1 MLGRAP
7 KAIITDQCRAMA
19 IAIEEI
25 FPNSHHQNNDW
36 LKSLYEQRN
45 RWIHVYVKDKFWT
58 GMSTSQRSESM
69 NAFFDEYVHSKTSLK
84 QFVEQFDNAL
94 KKKIEKEKNLD
105 FGSFNSMIP
114 VISGYPIERQFQ
126 SFYTNNLFKL
136 FQDEIRGLMFCNTS
150 LVRQEGVAFIFEVIE
165 TLLGKN
171 GDPIRDASFR
181 AFGVAID
188 SSSGFYGWHFVVEL
202 MTNLYLCLQRSFMK
216 ISGFFTAT
224 NRDGMA
230 VARDIQGKK
239 NRVVTIISNLTT
251 MAGQV
256 YEAMSNAGYLDS
268 NMICVLELYYLG
280 ITKRIGKAVH
290 ELAAKVDEYTRVCV
304 LNEVASLDSTGPVL
318 VHVITE
324 DEKDSEFTEEDRMS
338 IKSSL
343 GTFNDVLVEALVAE
357 AERGKSIVVV
367 HSGTGLDPSIK
378 FNYKIFWF
386 VVSYIQLNKSR
397 KKKKAE

>member
-25 FPNSHHQNNDW
+25 FPNSHHRLCLWHIMKKLPAKLGGHAQYKLIKKQLKNIVYNSLTIDECDANWMKMIEVFNLENNDW

-45 RWIHVYVKDKFWT
+45 RWIPVYVKDKFWA

-94 KKKIEKEKNLD
+94 KKKIEKEKK
-105 FGSFNSMIP
+105 FGFWSFIL
-114 VISGYPIERQFQ
+114 RQPANQ
-126 SFYTNNLFKL
+126 QHNDDDSNHSILSVLRN
-136 FQDEIRGLMFCNTS
+136 QE
-150 LVRQEGVAFIFEVIE
+150 LVTRE
-165 TLLGKN
+165 
-171 GDPIRDASFR
+171 

-188 SSSGFYGWHFVVEL
+188 SSSGL
-202 MTNLYLCLQRSFMK
+202 
-216 ISGFFTAT
+216 SGAKKAVYMMLVSC
-224 NRDGMA
+224 MA

-268 NMICVLELYYLG
+268 NMITLIFDDL
-280 ITKRIGKAVH
+280 
-290 ELAAKVDEYTRVCV
+290 VCV
-304 LNEVASLDSTGPVL
+304 LNEVELLDSTGPVL

-324 DEKDSEFTEEDRMS
+324 DEKDSESTEEGTPKSFSLVPDRMS

-343 GTFNDVLVEALVAE
+343 RTFNDVLVEALVAE
-357 AERGKSIVVV
+357 AERDKSIVVV

-378 FNYKIFWF
+378 FNYKIF
-386 VVSYIQLNKSR
+386 
-397 KKKKAE
+397 

>member
-25 FPNSHHQNNDW
+25 FPNSHHRLCLWHIMKKLPAKLGGHAQYKLIKKQMKNIVYNSLTIDECDANWMKMIEVFNLDNNDW

-45 RWIHVYVKDKFWT
+45 RWIPVYVKDKFW
-58 GMSTSQRSESM
+58 
-69 NAFFDEYVHSKTSLK
+69 A
-84 QFVEQFDNAL
+84 
-94 KKKIEKEKNLD
+94 
-105 FGSFNSMIP
+105 
-114 VISGYPIERQFQ
+114 
-126 SFYTNNLFKL
+126 
-136 FQDEIRGLMFCNTS
+136 
-150 LVRQEGVAFIFEVIE
+150 
-165 TLLGKN
+165 
-171 GDPIRDASFR
+171 
-181 AFGVAID
+181 
-188 SSSGFYGWHFVVEL
+188 
-202 MTNLYLCLQRSFMK
+202 
-216 ISGFFTAT
+216 
-224 NRDGMA
+224 GMA

-239 NRVVTIISNLTT
+239 NRVVTIIRNLTT

-280 ITKRIGKAVH
+280 ITKKIGKAVH
-290 ELAAKVDEYTRVCV
+290 ELAAKVDECTRVCV

-324 DEKDSEFTEEDRMS
+324 DEKDSESTEEGKM
-338 IKSSL
+338 IESL
-343 GTFNDVLVEALVAE
+343 ATAACGRASLRTFNDVLVEALVAE
-357 AERGKSIVVV
+357 AERDKSIVVV
-367 HSGTGLDPSIK
+367 HSGTELDPFIK

-397 KKKKAE
+397 KKNKAE